1 MTQRKLDRREALK
14 RLAMGGAGAASL
26 PLWIEKLNGLALG
39 RSEKHAHGGAGT
51 LPAAQSAEGAWK
63 PKVFSAHQNETVV
76 TLSELI
82 IPQTDT
88 AGAKAALVNQFVDA
102 VLDDANPSER
112 REFMRGLRWVDARS
126 NELFGADFIKAT
138 AEQQTALLT
147 ILSSG
152 KNKSLEDQIGVEFF
166 NAIRSMTL
174 TGYYTSEVGM
184 REELGDD
191 GNLFFETYP
200 GCKHP
205 EHKA

>member
-1 MTQRKLDRREALK
+1 MPERKLDRREALK

-26 PLWIEKLNGLALG
+26 PLWIENLNGVALA
-39 RSEKHAHGGAGT
+39 RSERHVHGGTSAQLAAGD
-51 LPAAQSAEGAWK
+51 WK
-63 PKVFSAHQNETVV
+63 PKVLSAHQNETVV

-88 AGAKAALVNQFVDA
+88 AGAKAAQVNQFVDA
-102 VLDDANPSER
+102 VLEDANPSER

-126 NELFGADFIKAT
+126 NELFGADFIKT
-138 AEQQTALLT
+138 SPEQQTALLT

-152 KNKSLEDQIGVEFF
+152 KNRSLEDQIGVEFF
-166 NAIRSMTL
+166 NAIRSMTI

-200 GCKHP
+200 GCTHP